1 MIKIFPI
8 FLLLLFSVW
17 DMQAQEEADT
27 EPVFSADEPIFDLTV
42 EMEMGFP
49 IRDFKHKIDKGV
61 LWGKGIGLFYH
72 FEAVPVEAGLRFG
85 GFSYDHTRR
94 KFDSGLAVQKTKN
107 KIWIWTAV
115 IRGEPD
121 FNLPF
126 KIYFEGTLGL
136 RRYYSHTYSKYY
148 GSALFSDEDD
158 DGRFDEAKLNSDWGM
173 VYSGAVGVKI
183 LLEKNYGSALDFQFG
198 LKQSRSGYFLVRN
211 DLSQVQEEPID
222 NYNEE
227 VGSLS
232 MLSFRIG
239 LSLPIFP
246 D

>member
-17 DMQAQEEADT
+17 NMQAQEESDT
-27 EPVFSADEPIFDLTV
+27 EPVLSADHPMFDLTV
-42 EMEMGFP
+42 EMETGFP
-49 IRDFKHKIDKGV
+49 IRDFKTKIDKQV
-61 LWGKGIGLFYH
+61 VWWKGLGLFYH
-72 FEAVPVEAGLRFG
+72 LETVPVVAGLRFG
-85 GFSYDHTRR
+85 GFSYDHVKR

-126 KIYFEGTLGL
+126 QIYFEGTIGV
-136 RRYYSHTYSKYY
+136 RRYYTHTYSKYY
-148 GSALFSDEDD
+148 GSALFNDEDD
-158 DGRFDEAKLNSDWGM
+158 DERFDEARLNSDWGM

-211 DLSQVQEEPID
+211 DLQQVQEEPID
-222 NYNEE
+222 NYYEE

-232 MLSFRIG
+232 MLSFRVG
-239 LSLPIFP
+239 LSLAIFP